1 MPRTRATRKRLFRA
15 ALGNAGLTARQWA
28 ETQGLT
34 SGHLSNL
41 LSGTRE
47 NPEITQKVDQFIDKQ
62 LISLSKLVA

>member
-28 ETQGLT
+28 TTQGL
-34 SGHLSNL
+34 SDGYLSNI
-41 LSGTRE
+41 LSGTKE
-47 NPEITQKVDQFIDKQ
+47 NASIIEKVDQFIDKQ